1 MSVLR
6 FLKEKE
12 ALNLVFRTQ
21 NGNKYEYLKY
31 KDCIDT
37 LNLTLD
43 IDKMLK
49 AVENKSNL
57 PNFFKNNPK
66 IKIELDDFIKKD
78 LNLQEFT
85 NGHDLTNLLAIAFE
99 KAISNKAN
107 TQSITGEEI
116 EKNLMA
122 AYRLSDFITTD
133 LYKNLLVWQ
142 QNTSKFITK

>member
-1 MSVLR
+1 
-6 FLKEKE
+6 
-12 ALNLVFRTQ
+12 
-21 NGNKYEYLKY
+21 
-31 KDCIDT
+31 
-37 LNLTLD
+37 
-43 IDKMLK
+43 MLK